1 LPFRPVRPGTLQ
13 HREYQIRQFASA
25 LVRRGWDPASLRSL
39 ADIVAIDA
47 FKDGLRYLLER
58 RGGR

>member
-1 LPFRPVRPGTLQ
+1 LQ